1 VARVFKAVS
10 IVLPLSVALVCFA
23 QTAPQSRIVEA
34 IDDAR
39 FTAIHGSRRLM
50 AGSALDRG
58 RLDGS
63 TQLRNVTIVFK
74 LSPAQQRELDM
85 LLAQQQDT
93 GSPHYHKWL
102 TRQQYADRFG
112 MTQADIAKVS
122 GWLVS
127 RGFTIDRVTG
137 GRTQI
142 SFSGAAVQLE
152 SAFHTEL
159 HEFDVDNEKRF
170 ANVSELSVP
179 AALAASILDI
189 RGLNNF
195 WPKPRHTA
203 VQRVESLPRL
213 NASGG
218 AHLLAPEDFATIY
231 DLKSLYDQ
239 GIDGTGQSIA
249 VVGQIAVDMRDI
261 DNFRTAA
268 GLSKND
274 PTVIVVPGTGTPA
287 FTDANDLA
295 ESDLDLEWSGAVA
308 KNATILFVTVGPG
321 ANSGAFDS
329 LFWALDPS
337 ATNAPAPPLAPVI
350 STSYGACEAANSET
364 FAQSLQAAIQAANS
378 QGTTVTAAAGD
389 SGAADCDGNV
399 AIATGGLAVDVPAAI
414 PEVTALGGTEFS
426 ADKSNPGTY
435 WSSTTD
441 PDGGSA
447 LSYIAEGIWND
458 TSQQHTLAAGG
469 GGISTFFPVPAWQMG
484 VAGVLPTVLKGGGRN
499 VPDVAL
505 NASNGHDPYLICST
519 PPGTTPACTAGFAD
533 ANKQLGGVGGTSVGA
548 PTFAGIVALLDQAIN
563 SAGLGNLNAPLYA
576 LAASSNGASAFH
588 DITAGSNIV
597 PCTPGKPA
605 SDPAPLRCPSAG
617 SMGYSAGPGYDQASG
632 LGSIDAN
639 NLVTNWEGFSP
650 TPTYAMGGSAVT
662 VASAGD
668 SATSTITLT
677 GVHGFNGTVNLT
689 CAPPTSTT
697 LAITCSIPGSVTI
710 TSINATATLTINTA
724 IAHAVLGSSSVSA
737 HPRGMGWYAVA
748 GGSML
753 VGVLM
758 MGVPSRRH
766 KCTVVFGVA
775 LVALTVLG
783 SGCGGGSSPSHSTP
797 VSPTGNFTVVVT
809 AVSGSITR
817 TLNVSVTVE

>member
-10 IVLPLSVALVCFA
+10 IVLPLLVAVVSFA

-34 IDDAR
+34 IDDAQ

-63 TQLRNVTIVFK
+63 TQLRNVSIVFK

-93 GSPHYHKWL
+93 SSPNYHKWL

-112 MTQADIAKVS
+112 LTQADIAKVS

-142 SFSGAAVQLE
+142 SFSGTAAQLE
-152 SAFHTEL
+152 SAFHTEI

-179 AALAASILDI
+179 AALAGSVLDI

-203 VQRVESLPRL
+203 IERVESSPRL

-239 GIDGTGQSIA
+239 GIDGTGQTIA
-249 VVGQIAVDMRDI
+249 VVGQIAVDMKDI
-261 DNFRTAA
+261 DNFRAAA
-268 GLSKND
+268 GLTKND
-274 PTVIVVPGTGTPA
+274 PTVVVVPGSGTPV

-321 ANSGAFDS
+321 GNGGAFDS

-337 ATNAPAPPLAPVI
+337 ATNAPAPPLAQVI
-350 STSYGACEAANSET
+350 STSYGACEAANPGT
-364 FAQSLQAAIQAANS
+364 FAPDLQAAIQAANS

-399 AIATGGLAVDVPAAI
+399 ALATQGLAVDVPAAI
-414 PEVTALGGTEFS
+414 PEVTSLGGTEFS
-426 ADKSNPGTY
+426 ADKSNPSTY
-435 WSSTTD
+435 WSSITD

-447 LSYIAEGIWND
+447 LSYIAEGTWND
-458 TSQQHTLAAGG
+458 TSQQGTLAAGG
-469 GGISTFFPVPAWQMG
+469 GGISTLFPVPAWQMG
-484 VAGVLPTVLKGGGRN
+484 VAGVLPAVVKGGGRN

-519 PPGTTPACTAGFAD
+519 PPGTTRACTAGFAD
-533 ANKQLGGVGGTSVGA
+533 ANNQLGGVGGTSVGA

-588 DITAGSNIV
+588 DITTGSNIV
-597 PCTPGKPA
+597 PCVPGKPA
-605 SDPAPLRCPSAG
+605 SDPALLQCPNTG
-617 SMGYSAGPGYDQASG
+617 KMGYSAGPGYDQVSG

-639 NLVTNWEGFSP
+639 NLVTNWVGFSP
-650 TPTYAMGGSAVT
+650 TPTYTMGGSPVT

-668 SATSTITLT
+668 AGTSTITLT

-689 CAPPTSTT
+689 CAPPSSTT
-697 LAITCSIPGSVTI
+697 VAITCSIPGSVTI
-710 TSINATATLTINTA
+710 SSINATATLTINTSV
-724 IAHAVLGSSSVSA
+724 AHAVLGSSSVPA
-737 HPRGMGWYAVA
+737 HPRGRGWFAVT
-748 GGSML
+748 GGGML

-766 KCTVVFGVA
+766 KSTVVFAVA
-775 LVALTVLG
+775 LVALIMLG
-783 SGCGGGSSPSHSTP
+783 GGCGGGSSTSHSIP

>member
-1 VARVFKAVS
+1 MARVFKAVS
-10 IVLPLSVALVCFA
+10 IILPFCVALVCFA

-50 AGSALDRG
+50 AESAQDRG

-63 TQLRNVTIVFK
+63 TPLHNISIVFK
-74 LSPAQQRELDM
+74 LSPAQQRDLDT
-85 LLAQQQDT
+85 LLAQQQDSS
-93 GSPHYHKWL
+93 SPNYHKWL
-102 TRQQYADRFG
+102 TRLQYGDRFG

-127 RGFTIDRVTG
+127 RGFTVDRVTG

-142 SFSGAAVQLE
+142 SFSGTAAQLE
-152 SAFHTEL
+152 SAFHTEI
-159 HEFDVDNEKRF
+159 HEYDVNHENRF

-179 AALAASILDI
+179 AALAGSVLDI

-203 VQRVESLPRL
+203 IQRLEGSPRL

-218 AHLLAPEDFATIY
+218 VHLLAPEDFATIY

-239 GIDGTGQSIA
+239 GIDGTGQTIA
-249 VVGQIAVDMRDI
+249 VVGQIAVDMTDI
-261 DNFRTAA
+261 TRFRTAA

-274 PTVIVVPGTGTPA
+274 PTVIVVPDTGTPVY
-287 FTDANDLA
+287 TDANDLA

-308 KNATILFVTVGPG
+308 KNASILFVTVGPG
-321 ANSGAFDS
+321 GNGGAFDS

-337 ATNAPAPPLAPVI
+337 ATNPLAPPLAPVI
-350 STSYGACEAANSET
+350 STSYGACEALNGLS

-378 QGTTVTAAAGD
+378 QGTTVLAAAGD

-399 AIATGGLAVDVPAAI
+399 AIATRGLAVDVPAAI

-441 PDGGSA
+441 SDGGSA
-447 LSYIAEGIWND
+447 LSYIGEGIWND
-458 TSQQHTLAAGG
+458 TSQQGTLAAGG
-469 GGISTFFPVPAWQMG
+469 GGISTFFPVPAWQRG
-484 VAGVLPTVLKGGGRN
+484 VAGVLPTVVMGGGRN

-519 PPGTTPACTAGFAD
+519 PPGTTPACTTGFAD
-533 ANKQLGGVGGTSVGA
+533 ANDQLGGVGGTSVAA

-605 SDPAPLRCPSAG
+605 SDPALLRCPSTG

-632 LGSIDAN
+632 LGSIDGN

-650 TPTYAMGGSAVT
+650 TPTYTLGGSSVT

-668 SATSTITLT
+668 AATSVITLT

-689 CAPPTSTT
+689 CTPPSSTT
-697 LAITCSIPGSVTI
+697 VAITCFIPGSVTI
-710 TSINATATLTINTA
+710 CSVNATATLTINTA
-724 IAHAVLGSSSVSA
+724 IAHATVGSASVPA
-737 HPRGMGWYAVA
+737 RARGVSWFGVAA
-748 GGSML
+748 GGML
-753 VGVLM
+753 AGVLM

-766 KCTVVFGVA
+766 RCTVGFGVA
-775 LVALTVLG
+775 LLALTMLG
-783 SGCGGGSSPSHSTP
+783 SGCGGGSSTSHSIP
-797 VSPTGNFTVVVT
+797 VSPTGKFTVVVT